1 MPPAKRAAVETSA
14 PEITMLKKGALV
26 NLEKGGR
33 TLTNYKILDWDD
45 VYVKFQGSL
54 QVSPQTEIVLIPHAK
69 IEGMGLVGEH
79 A

>member
-1 MPPAKRAAVETSA
+1 MPPAKRAAAEAA

-33 TLTNYKILDWDD
+33 TLTNYTILDWDD

-54 QVSPQTEIVLIPHAK
+54 QVSPQTEVVLIPHSK
-69 IEGMGLVGEH
+69 IEGMGLVGER